1 MNKNF
6 ILERKELT
14 ATFINII
21 VVKMLFTYPRFMVIN
36 SGNAAWLEMVYVS
49 LISFGLYKLIDFLN
63 KKTEQQNIFM
73 LSEKVGGKAFRI
85 LVGSLIIFVL
95 LVNLSV
101 NIRIFSE
108 CIRTV
113 LLPNT
118 PTTMVMLFFIV
129 AISVGAYMGIYSIC
143 RIHALFVPIAAIV
156 MLGFLVMLIP
166 DINLNNF
173 FPLIGTGTYNVFIK
187 GLRSISIFADVMCI
201 YILAPFCKNKRDT
214 KRSVNYAFL
223 IGGISAS
230 LMLLLYCLVYPYPI
244 SREFVIPIYQLA
256 RIVNVGQYFQRFE
269 AFFEFTWSI
278 AMMLYASFSL
288 FVICYAISET
298 FNTKYYRETILPVV
312 LLAASFGFIP
322 TNFVTLL
329 SDGNEI
335 YNVIYPILFILPAV
349 IGVIYSYKTRERR
362 KNK

>member
-14 ATFINII
+14 ATFINLI

-36 SGNAAWLEMVYVS
+36 SGNAAWIEMIYVS
-49 LISFGLYKLIDFLN
+49 LITFGIYILVEFLN
-63 KKTEQQNIFM
+63 RKTQSENIFE
-73 LSEKVGGKAFRI
+73 LSEKVGGKVLR
-85 LVGSLIIFVL
+85 LVVGVVLIVVL
-95 LVNLSV
+95 IVNLSV

-118 PTTMVMLFFIV
+118 PTTMVMLLFIV
-129 AISVGAYMGIYSIC
+129 AISIGAYMGIYSIC

-156 MLGFLVMLIP
+156 MIGFLIMLIP
-166 DINLNNF
+166 DINLNNL
-173 FPLIGTGTYNVFIK
+173 FPLIGTGTKRVFIG
-187 GLRSISIFADVMCI
+187 GLRSISIFGDVMSI

-214 KRSVNYAFL
+214 KRSIRLAFL
-223 IGGISAS
+223 IGGFTAT
-230 LMLLLYCLVYPYPI
+230 LMLLLYGLVYPYPV
-244 SREFVIPIYQLA
+244 SQEFVIPVYQLA
-256 RIVNVGQYFQRFE
+256 RIVNIGQYFQRFE

-288 FVICYAISET
+288 FLICYSFSET
-298 FNTKYYRETILPVV
+298 FKTTYYREIILPMV
-312 LLAASFGFIP
+312 LLTASMGFVP

-329 SDGNEI
+329 SDGYEL
-335 YNVIYPILFILPAV
+335 YNILFPLMFIIPA
-349 IGVIYSYKTRERR
+349 GVGGIYYYKKRERR